1 MIRRPPRSTRTDTLF
16 PDTTLFRS
24 ICLFGKTHDYHAEV
38 ALGVSL
44 DENVGMIADSIAE
57 VVRRGREAIFDCEHF
72 FDGWKANPDYA
83 LRCAKAAYDA
93 GARWVV
99 LCDTNG
105 GALPDEIERIVARVV
120 ETIPG
125 DRLGIH
131 THNDTRS
138 EEHTSEL
145 QSLMRI

>member
-57 VVRRGREAIFDCEHF
+57 AVRRGREAIFDCEHF
-72 FDGWKANPDYA
+72 FDGWKANPEYA
-83 LRCAKAAYDA
+83 LRCAKAASDP

-99 LCDTNG
+99 LCDPHG
-105 GALPDEIERIVARVV
+105 GTLPDENERSVAQVFG
-120 ETIPG
+120 TIPG
-125 DRLGIH
+125 HRLRLH
-131 THNDTRS
+131 THHDT
-138 EEHTSEL
+138 
-145 QSLMRI
+145 